1 MNVLGLDI
9 GFSITKATNSF
20 CLLYVDEEL
29 KEIGLVE
36 PAKRFLCGEALELFR
51 RLTRSYPEIRWVS
64 VDAPLTPVRLTDRP
78 KSGRSVDKRSSKGVF
93 HSSQGGP
100 QPGSISVP
108 LKGWPLYEAG
118 MHIVGKLREAM
129 LDDYVPFE
137 GFEKASASGVIECI
151 PKLTQTLLVPREVVR
166 ERRGPVDDYLFP
178 LLPEKEGPYMR
189 RLDQAL
195 GDYGFTFQG
204 EEMITI
210 FSAFSGYDELRDQF
224 MAWMH
229 PSVPS
234 RPRRKWYRKPG
245 STTSTGA
252 SKISEGQV

>member
-1 MNVLGLDI
+1 M
-9 GFSITKATNSF
+9 
-20 CLLYVDEEL
+20 
-29 KEIGLVE
+29 
-36 PAKRFLCGEALELFR
+36 
-51 RLTRSYPEIRWVS
+51 
-64 VDAPLTPVRLTDRP
+64 
-78 KSGRSVDKRSSKGVF
+78 
-93 HSSQGGP
+93 
-100 QPGSISVP
+100 
-108 LKGWPLYEAG
+108 YEAG

-210 FSAFSGYDELRDQF
+210 FSAFSGYDELRDQC

-229 PSVPS
+229 PCAPS